1 MAAQPPDTLHPN
13 KFAKK
18 GRIDCM
24 KIFKTLSKRGLA
36 LFLVLTMCVS
46 LLPATALAAE
56 AAEALHTHNEDGWAC
71 VEESQLI
78 CGYEQEHTHD
88 ETCWAASEKT
98 LACSLEEAE
107 GHQHDESCYTEETTL
122 ACGQE
127 ESEEHSHDET
137 CYVTETVLSCGQEE
151 AEGHAHGEDC
161 FAAGEAVLTCE
172 LEEHQHGEAC
182 YASVW
187 TCTEPSEDVSRFLR
201 AVKAIPED
209 ITAENVEEAEV
220 RIAEAIEAYQ
230 HLGGAEKSNASV
242 VRAYD
247 VILAAEIAVE
257 AAKNGA
263 PEETPE
269 TVLPEDA
276 VVIDPAVL
284 VEYTGIEEE
293 EVAVADLF
301 TFVAN
306 TYLANEEDPDVVTL
320 PASLYF
326 VGENVE
332 ERFDIMDILFPA
344 ESEDELPEE
353 PETVALTSDSIVYQ
367 DVPVTAYFLPEE
379 AVAQEELLMEMGN
392 DEVELLLEKSYSV
405 AVGEDLPLKGST
417 GTQSK
422 DHTWTQ
428 SGKGEGEVIFAGGS
442 DKQNVTITGL
452 KPGTVILTH
461 TYSYYNF
468 WSGNRETTTEST
480 TVTVLAP
487 EANEIRFDLN
497 GGRGAKPNAIP
508 FEDTQTPVTLPSGDG
523 ITQTDHKLLG
533 WALYPDVSLI
543 HDGES
548 APQGVI
554 YELGDETFVPSQD
567 GIITLYAVWGQ
578 VTGCQSGNIKMAIRA
593 DNTIPTEPSIQTA
606 SYSYFT
612 NLTNVNILDYFSPAH
627 TVAGVEKVDLC
638 LTDEFHQY
646 ISGDTQSAGYQVSLA
661 QDKVIDW
668 YVIKHQENDGYWH
681 IDGVVRDKEKV
692 SLTYDGNGDTGGLA
706 PDGRNDYTAGD
717 KATVANQGT
726 LVKTGYEFDGW
737 NTAADGSGEAYQVN
751 DQIQLNENVILY
763 AQWRQKGYEVQY
775 DLAGG
780 KLNNQTSIRPKG
792 GVKWEQSGLTPSGTP
807 EKEGYQFDGWYLK
820 DTDTAVTT
828 QKYYELVDSDTV
840 MTVTLV
846 AKWTAKDAQIVFN
859 ANGGTD
865 APEGITGTTGE
876 SITATFPAEAP
887 VRVGYEF
894 TGWYTETVGGKK
906 VEAYP
911 ATFPADTTTYYAHW
925 NLRNDLSYTVQY
937 LDQNGKEI
945 IGPETV
951 SGVAYDS
958 IVTEEDVE
966 ARKLIKDIPG
976 YTFENFQ
983 PEEGLKIDAPSE
995 RNVVKLIYKAIEYT
1009 VKYLPGD
1016 HGTFQAAEHTK
1027 LHYNDNTPAA
1037 PASVTGEDGWRF
1049 TGWAPE
1055 RAEKVTASVEYVA
1068 QWEQIEYTVKYLPG
1082 DHGTFQAAEHTK
1094 LHY

>member
-151 AEGHAHGEDC
+151 AEGHTHGEDC
-161 FAAGEAVLTCE
+161 FAAGETVLTCE
-172 LEEHQHGEAC
+172 LEEHRHGEAC

-201 AVKAIPED
+201 AVKAIPEE

-220 RIAEAIEAYQ
+220 KIAEAIEAYQ

-284 VEYTGIEEE
+284 VEYTGVEEE

-306 TYLANEEDPDVVTL
+306 TYLVDEEDPDVVTL

-353 PETVALTSDSIVYQ
+353 PETVALTADSIVYQ

-392 DEVELLLEKSYSV
+392 DEVELLLEKGYNIT
-405 AVGEDLPLKGST
+405 VGESITLSGAPSWGE
-417 GTQSK
+417 SK
-422 DHTWTQ
+422 NHTWTQ
-428 SGKGEGEVIFAGGS
+428 SGEGMVTFSNATI
-442 DKQNVTITGL
+442 QNVTIIGS
-452 KPGTVILTH
+452 KAGKVILTH
-461 TYSYYNF
+461 TYSYRPL
-468 WSGNRETTTEST
+468 WGGSWKTATEST

-487 EANEIRFDLN
+487 EANEIQFNLN
-497 GGRGAKPNAIP
+497 DGTGITPDAIT

-523 ITQTDHKLLG
+523 ITRSDYQLLG

-543 HDGES
+543 HNGQS

-554 YELGDETFVPSQD
+554 YELGDKTFVPSQD

-578 VTGCQSGNIKMAIRA
+578 VSGYQPGNIRMAIRA

-612 NLTNVNILDYFSPAH
+612 DLTDVNILEYFSPAH
-627 TVAGVEKVDLC
+627 TVAGVEKVKLC
-638 LTDEFHQY
+638 LTEKFHQH
-646 ISGDTQSAGYQVSLA
+646 ILDDAQSAGYGVSLA
-661 QDKVIDW
+661 EDKVIDW

-692 SLTYDGNGDTGGLA
+692 SLTYDGNGNTSGLA

-737 NTAADGSGEAYQVN
+737 NTAADGSGEAYQVD
-751 DQIQLNENVILY
+751 DQIQLNENVTLY
-763 AQWRQKGYEVQY
+763 AQWRQKGYQVRY
-775 DLAGG
+775 VLDGG
-780 KLNNQTSIRPKG
+780 KLDGQLSIPPKS
-792 GVKWEQSGLTPSGTP
+792 GVKWDQSGLTPSGTP
-807 EKEGYQFDGWYLK
+807 VKDGYQFEGWYLK
-820 DTDTAVTT
+820 DAETVVTTT
-828 QKYYELVDSDTV
+828 QKYSDLAGNDDTV
-840 MTVTLV
+840 TTVTLV
-846 AKWTAKDAQIVFN
+846 AKWTADAEQTKELSYTVEYYKDNVKVDGDTLANQKLSVWVNDNSGEITLASVAPADKYTGYKFSTTNPAAANGKVTVTDKSTIKVYYVKDASQ
-859 ANGGTD
+859 T
-865 APEGITGTTGE
+865 
-876 SITATFPAEAP
+876 
-887 VRVGYEF
+887 
-894 TGWYTETVGGKK
+894 
-906 VEAYP
+906 
-911 ATFPADTTTYYAHW
+911 H
-925 NLRNDLSYTVQY
+925 DLSYTVEYYKDNVKVDGDGQTPRWADRQVFARQCVFPVPQDLKCLESLRHHLKY
-937 LDQNGKEI
+937 ICLPAVKERYNC
-945 IGPETV
+945 GAENHP
-951 SGVAYDS
+951 GQPHPPDS
-958 IVTEEDVE
+958 AV
-966 ARKLIKDIPG
+966 
-976 YTFENFQ
+976 
-983 PEEGLKIDAPSE
+983 
-995 RNVVKLIYKAIEYT
+995 
-1009 VKYLPGD
+1009 
-1016 HGTFQAAEHTK
+1016 
-1027 LHYNDNTPAA
+1027 
-1037 PASVTGEDGWRF
+1037 
-1049 TGWAPE
+1049 
-1055 RAEKVTASVEYVA
+1055 
-1068 QWEQIEYTVKYLPG
+1068 
-1082 DHGTFQAAEHTK
+1082 
-1094 LHY
+1094 